1 MILLWL
7 SPMFISPPMFFCFD
21 CCKYSMHETLQ
32 FHLMR
37 ILKNK
42 KQKGSLEIM
51 GACHLVFH

>member
-37 ILKNK
+37 ILKK
-42 KQKGSLEIM
+42 KKKK
-51 GACHLVFH
+51 VV